1 MGPRKEDIRKTGLV
15 TLEGYQAV
23 LSPGKFGYKLSAV
36 VDDAQVEQLEKDR
49 VPLIEWCTSKLKN
62 PKRSTCKPEPWE
74 EVASNKHKIAF
85 SWSEDARPP
94 VVDTEGTPITILLF
108 RFTADLRYN
117 WRSIKNPIFLRM
129 VLPTVLALNSLVFK
143 LLNWEVKRVF
153 PQLTT
158 LQVRMLLRSLVI
170 RMDSKYPSL
179 LSCLSKR
186 LWILTTTS
194 DGFSI
199 RPGRKGR

>member
-49 VPLIEWCTSKLKN
+49 VPLLEWCTSKLKN

-85 SWSEDARPP
+85 SWAEDARPP
-94 VVDTEGTPITILLF
+94 IVDTEGTPITNTSLPLYSGSKVQLAFYQKPYILKDGV
-108 RFTADLRYN
+108 TYG
-117 WRSIKNPIFLRM
+117 
-129 VLPTVLALNSLVFK
+129 TSLK
-143 LLNWEVKRVF
+143 LLGV
-153 PQLTT
+153 
-158 LQVRMLLRSLVI
+158 QVVELGGEAGVSSA
-170 RMDSKYPSL
+170 DHF
-179 LSCLSKR
+179 
-186 LWILTTTS
+186 TS
-194 DGFSI
+194 EDVAEIFGNTDGFKVSEFTEV
-199 RPGRKGR
+199 PVEENVDPDDDF

>member
-62 PKRSTCKPEPWE
+62 PKRSLCKPEPWE

-94 VVDTEGTPITILLF
+94 VVDTEGTPITNTSLPLYSGSKVQLAFYQKPYILKDGV
-108 RFTADLRYN
+108 TYG
-117 WRSIKNPIFLRM
+117 
-129 VLPTVLALNSLVFK
+129 TSLK
-143 LLNWEVKRVF
+143 LLGV
-153 PQLTT
+153 
-158 LQVRMLLRSLVI
+158 QVVELGGEAGVSSA
-170 RMDSKYPSL
+170 DHF
-179 LSCLSKR
+179 
-186 LWILTTTS
+186 TS
-194 DGFSI
+194 EDVAEIFGNTDGFKVSEFTEV
-199 RPGRKGR
+199 PPVEDVDTDDDF